1 MSRVPAVRK
10 DMRSKIEKTLKDAG
24 WAVQEIDYLDFSH
37 RGVAV
42 REVPLKSTVADYL
55 LFVHGF
61 PIGLVVFGES
71 EGDVLSFSRYT
82 EFLASSAD
90 REEPLRFIYL
100 CTGHDTFF
108 TDLKHPDPPAR
119 RIFSVHSP
127 GTLERWYPELEIVSR
142 KFKVIEL
149 LDYARKYR
157 VRVVGD
163 RFSEREDPSSKHQVT
178 IVELPKSERRED
190 GPGDSFVVNVSE
202 KAEGKKQEATPVN
215 VTVNITNP
223 TPEKKGEEEKK
234 DSPVKVFALAPE
246 SPAKKRSARKKK
258 KRVFIPGPSVIM
270 PAKKLPE
277 VSKSPVRAPKLKMA
291 KPAAKPKRKRT
302 YVRPKKKIK
311 ISAKKRRRA
320 SRKLP
325 LGIFGI
331 FGTDKIRNISGEERE
346 IRGGPGA
353 YSALGA
359 RFFGRVSVAGTVGND
374 YSPPSELRGVE
385 KSSLDRAKD
394 RASPV
399 TLWKHSKSSSVS
411 LAPAVRMNSA
421 ELDAIPT
428 RRFERGSQVLFLGN
442 SSPESQ
448 LAFLSKF
455 GKRPK
460 AVIAQTAS
468 QWLGKKRGLV
478 EAVLKKADAVLLT
491 VKEVRSLTRERNLA
505 KAVEKFSAL
514 GPKLVVV
521 RQAEGGVLLYSEG
534 KRFSSPAYP
543 VKNPVDP
550 SGTWEVFAGAFSGYL
565 ASKGR
570 LDFDTAKRAVVW
582 GEALSSFKK
591 EGYGLERISSVEK
604 RAVANRMEEI
614 KKSLSV

>member
-1 MSRVPAVRK
+1 MSNVPAIRK
-10 DMRSKIEKTLKDAG
+10 DLRSKIEKALRDAG
-24 WAVQEIDYLDFSH
+24 WSVQEIDSLDFSH
-37 RGVAV
+37 KGVAV
-42 REVPLKSTVADYL
+42 REIPLKSTVADYL

-71 EGDVLSFSRYT
+71 EADVLSFSKYT
-82 EFLASSAD
+82 RFLASSTD
-90 REEPLRFIYL
+90 RDEPLRFIYL

-108 TDLKHPDPPAR
+108 TDLSNPNPPAR

-127 GTLERWYPELEIVSR
+127 GTLERWYPELELVSR
-142 KFKVIEL
+142 KFKVMEL

-157 VRVVGD
+157 VKFVGTD
-163 RFSEREDPSSKHQVT
+163 VPEGDSAKHQVT
-178 IVELPKSERRED
+178 IVELPKKEVGEE
-190 GPGDSFVVNVSE
+190 PAGDSFIVNVSGE
-202 KAEGKKQEATPVN
+202 KKATEEKTPVN

-223 TPEKKGEEEKK
+223 ASPERKEPEEEGTK
-234 DSPVKVFALAPE
+234 VKVFSLSSDPAP
-246 SPAKKRSARKKK
+246 KKKGSARKRK

-270 PAKKLPE
+270 PKKKLPSVNE
-277 VSKSPVRAPKLKMA
+277 NPVRK
-291 KPAAKPKRKRT
+291 AKPK
-302 YVRPKKKIK
+302 PKK
-311 ISAKKRRRA
+311 AKKMKKAFVRVKKRAKLRAKARRKA
-320 SRKLP
+320 SRRLP
-325 LGIFGI
+325 LGVFGI
-331 FGTDKIRNISGEERE
+331 FGTDKIRNVSGEERE

-359 RFFGRVSVAGTVGND
+359 RFFGRVSVAGTVGSD
-374 YSPPSELRGVE
+374 YSPPAELGGIE
-385 KSSLDRAKD
+385 KSALDKAKD

-411 LAPAVRMNSA
+411 LAPAIRMNSA
-421 ELDAIPT
+421 EMDSIPT
-428 RRFERGSQVLFLGN
+428 RRFERGAQVLFLGN

-455 GKRPK
+455 GRRPR
-460 AVIAQTAS
+460 AIISQTGS

-478 EAVLKKADAVLLT
+478 ESVLKKSDAVLLT

-505 KAVEKFSAL
+505 KAVEKISAL
-514 GPKLVVV
+514 GPRLVVV
-521 RQAEGGVLLYSEG
+521 RQAEGGVLLYSDG
-534 KRFSSPAYP
+534 KRFSAPAYP

-570 LDFDTAKRAVVW
+570 VDFELAKRAVVW

-591 EGYGLERISSVEK
+591 EGYGLERISSVRK
-604 RAVANRMEEI
+604 KAVAERMEEI